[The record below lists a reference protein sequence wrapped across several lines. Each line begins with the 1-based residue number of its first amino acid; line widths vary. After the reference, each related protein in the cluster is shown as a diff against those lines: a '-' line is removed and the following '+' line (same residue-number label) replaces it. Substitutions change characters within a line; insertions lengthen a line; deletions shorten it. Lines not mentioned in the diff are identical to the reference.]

1 MCKVLR
7 TGPGAIGMS
16 AAVESEGG
24 GKGQKLAS
32 EMGEKKGGDLG
43 RVWIGEGL
51 GGKSI
56 KILWGWA

>member
-1 MCKVLR
+1 
-7 TGPGAIGMS
+7 MS